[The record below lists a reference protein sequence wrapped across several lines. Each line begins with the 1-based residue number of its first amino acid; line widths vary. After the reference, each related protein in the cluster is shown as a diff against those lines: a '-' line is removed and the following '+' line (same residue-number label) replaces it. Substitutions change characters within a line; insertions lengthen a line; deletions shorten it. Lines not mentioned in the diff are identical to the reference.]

1 MQCVVLAN
9 EVLKQELG
17 DHQNIIWAS
26 SFDLFIQH
34 KDADAFID
42 LEFENNTERI
52 KSLKRLFPK
61 PVIINSV
68 IETLQE
74 ISESFIRINAWPT
87 FLKGNIIEASA
98 AEDQKQNAEEIFN
111 SFNKKIEWLPDQIG
125 FITPRVICSIIN
137 EAFFAL
143 GEKVSTKEE
152 IDTAM
157 KLGTNYPYG
166 PFEWTE
172 IIGAKNIYGLLEK
185 LSKDHT
191 RYTPSDLLKESI

>member
-1 MQCVVLAN
+1 MQIVVLAN
-9 EVLKQELG
+9 EVLKQEL
-17 DHQNIIWAS
+17 DNHHNIIWVS

-34 KDADAFID
+34 QDADAFID
-42 LEFENNTERI
+42 LQFENNTERVE
-52 KSLKRLFPK
+52 SLKKLLPK

-68 IETLQE
+68 IETLKDTND
-74 ISESFIRINAWPT
+74 SFIRMNAWPT
-87 FLKGNIIEASA
+87 FLKGTIIEASA
-98 AEDQKQNAEEIFN
+98 AEDKKRNAEAIF
-111 SFNKKIEWLPDQIG
+111 SLLNKKIEWLPDQSG

-166 PFEWTE
+166 PFEWAE
-172 IIGAKNIYGLLEK
+172 KIGTKNIYDLLKK
-185 LSKDHT
+185 LSKDHP